1 MWSPYQRNGA
11 PHAGLPL
18 TGIRHESGKSYTG
31 RDTTEEQRDQEQ
43 DDARRIAP
51 PAVGRDL
58 LSILLGRR
66 HAEIIAGAAFGQHQ
80 GDSQPDAAAPDERNA
95 SADHFRTA
103 RPGFDTGRK
112 SFERRRRTQHLH
124 LSDADAPA
132 SAHTGT
138 DPSYADAMANP
149 GVFAQSGRR
158 DSADGRF
165 HFDGLRPKD
174 AAGRARLC

>member
-31 RDTTEEQRDQEQ
+31 RESTEEQRDQEQ
-43 DDARRIAP
+43 AVARRIAP

-66 HAEIIAGAAFGQHQ
+66 RAEINVGAAFGQRQ
-80 GDSQPDAAAPDERNA
+80 SDSHPDAAAPDERNA
-95 SADHFRTA
+95 CADYFRTA
-103 RPGFDTGRK
+103 RHSFDTTGRK
-112 SFERRRRTQHLH
+112 SFEQRNRTQHLH
-124 LSDADAPA
+124 LSYADSPASDADSDAG
-132 SAHTGT
+132 AH
-138 DPSYADAMANP
+138 AHAVANP

-165 HFDGLRPKD
+165 HPDSLRPKD
-174 AAGRARLC
+174 TA